1 MAIELIVLNYL
12 ADAQQDVPVYAEEP
26 ELPGERY
33 IIVEKVGSSRADLI
47 DSAVIAVQSYAESME
62 AAILLNQQVKKLMQ
76 RSPEALAE
84 ITRCKCTGDYNH
96 PDLLTKRYRYQAVFD
111 ITYYEE

>member
-12 ADAQQDVPVYAEEP
+12 ADAQDVPVYAEEP
-26 ELPGERY
+26 ASPGDKY
-33 IIVEKVGSSRADLI
+33 IIVEKVGSSQSNRL
-47 DSAVIAVQSYAESME
+47 DSALIAVQSYASSMVDTLE
-62 AAILLNQQVKKLMQ
+62 LNRAVKLLMQ
-76 RSPEALAE
+76 RSPEVLQE

-96 PDLLTKRYRYQAVFD
+96 PDLSTNRYRYQAVFD

>member
-33 IIVEKVGSSRADLI
+33 IIVEKVGSNQTDRL
-47 DSAVIAVQSYAESME
+47 DSALIAIQSYAPSMTE
-62 AAILLNQQVKKLMQ
+62 TIELNRSVKLLMQ
-76 RSPEALAE
+76 RSPEVLQE

-96 PDLLTKRYRYQAVFD
+96 PDLSTNRYRYQAVFD